1 MKVEKGGLAEATG
14 EEGEVMVVEAA
25 VTVEAAGMAEA
36 EEAMVKEGEAAEEVM
51 EEEEG
56 MGEIDLPNEIGAPL
70 RFRKVKRS
78 MLQLSLLGDAGTGSP
93 VSTTS

>member
-1 MKVEKGGLAEATG
+1 VKVEKGGLAEATG
-14 EEGEVMVVEAA
+14 EEEEVMVVEAA
-25 VTVEAAGMAEA
+25 VTEEAVGMAEA

-56 MGEIDLPNEIGAPL
+56 MGEIDRPNEIGAPL

-78 MLQLSLLGDAGTGSP
+78 MLQLNPLGDAGMGSP
-93 VSTTS
+93 VSITL